1 MVKNQ
6 LANAEDPGHMGLVPG
21 SGIFPWRREDNPFQY
36 SRLGNPTDRG
46 VLWAIV
52 HGVARESDFT
62 DN

>member
-36 SRLGNPTDRG
+36 SRLGNPMDRG
-46 VLWAIV
+46 V
-52 HGVARESDFT
+52 
-62 DN
+62 